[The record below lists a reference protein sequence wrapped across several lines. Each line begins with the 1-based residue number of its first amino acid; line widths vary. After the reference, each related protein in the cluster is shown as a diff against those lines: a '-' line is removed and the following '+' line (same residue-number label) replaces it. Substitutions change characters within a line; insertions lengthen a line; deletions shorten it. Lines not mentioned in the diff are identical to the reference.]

1 MFVTFAAGQDP
12 GSNPKQGP
20 RNPKQPRRS
29 DRIGRRGIAPRACTS
44 CRRRKTKCDG
54 KQPCEA
60 CQWYKKPELC
70 YYLHRPSPASR
81 REPAIA
87 PSHYQDALERLFPD
101 TDPETLVN
109 LSREEMLDV
118 VASQK
123 QGSPATAASIGT
135 HASVLSIKRPDLEG
149 LHSMPGEI
157 EQPDHSQSV
166 RGSDP
171 AAPISDDVNALSL
184 TTRHST
190 SYLGVSSIQ
199 AALKVIAWLHPEF
212 ETHFTRTLF
221 KDDNTPQLRSDSQHT
236 SPPTE
241 MEMLDAYFVNFHPF
255 APLLDEEAFRATLL
269 AGSRNDDQWLALLNI
284 VLSLGSI
291 AAAGADDQ
299 THRLYFDR
307 SMSRLNVY
315 SLGSPSLEVVQAL
328 GLIGGW
334 YCHYISQPN
343 LGYSLMGASLR
354 MAVTLGLQREPCVP
368 SHFAV
373 EPTSLVS
380 QELRR
385 RIWWSL
391 SCLETWGHETL
402 GRPNMDCFGPSI
414 TVNPPRAL
422 DKESYLR
429 ILPLTENIQYAK
441 ISSKIQESLAA
452 LPTLTP
458 TEMCDLDSQ
467 LLQWWENLPPILK
480 FHQPCPQSLYAV
492 RTVMRWRFYNQRI
505 LLHRPILL
513 NFAMRRVPFN
523 AVRVEERGAIEKCHR
538 NAEALIQDISGITEL
553 NQVIGWNAV
562 WLLFQGAMIPLIL
575 LSTSPAD
582 DDSPG
587 SFDTCKAL
595 IEAAILTLGRMRPY
609 SRTAEASLHVV
620 TRFFEAILHGS
631 DQSSGVPAGN
641 NASIEPFPPLDP
653 TNALDGATAAFFDG
667 FWPHHVVDY
676 LSWDANNLWPEL
688 PNMNPQSSE
697 ALSLFNP
704 TAEGI

>member
-1 MFVTFAAGQDP
+1 MFVTFEAAQDP
-12 GSNPKQGP
+12 IPNPKQGL
-20 RNPKQPRRS
+20 RNPKQPR
-29 DRIGRRGIAPRACTS
+29 GRRGIAPRACTS

-60 CQWYKKPELC
+60 CQWYQKPELC
-70 YYLHRPSPASR
+70 CYLHRPSSALQ
-81 REPAIA
+81 REPAV
-87 PSHYQDALERLFPD
+87 SNYQHALQRLFPD
-101 TDPETLVN
+101 TAPETLVN
-109 LSREEMLDV
+109 LSREEMLDL
-118 VASQK
+118 VASQQ
-123 QGSPATAASIGT
+123 QGSPTTATSIGT
-135 HASVLSIKRPDLEG
+135 HAAVLSINPSDLEG
-149 LHSMPGEI
+149 LHSMPGEV

-166 RGSDP
+166 RGSYP

-184 TTRHST
+184 TTRRCT

-212 ETHFTRTLF
+212 EAHFSRTLS
-221 KDDNTPQLRSDSQHT
+221 KDDDTPQLLSDTQRA

-241 MEMLDAYFVNFHPF
+241 MDMLDAYFVDFHPF
-255 APLLDEEAFRATLL
+255 APLLDEDTFRATFM

-284 VLSLGSI
+284 VLSLGCI
-291 AAAGADDQ
+291 AAAGAEDQ
-299 THRLYFDR
+299 THRMYFER
-307 SMSRLNVY
+307 SMSRLNLY
-315 SLGSPSLEVVQAL
+315 SFGRPSLEVVQAL

-354 MAVTLGLQREPCVP
+354 MAVTLGLQREPCIP
-368 SHFAV
+368 GHFSV
-373 EPTSLVS
+373 EPTSLAS

-414 TVNPPRAL
+414 TVNRPRVL
-422 DKESYLR
+422 DKESYFR
-429 ILPLTENIQYAK
+429 ILPLIENIQYAK

-458 TEMCDLDSQ
+458 TEMFALDSQ
-467 LLQWWENLPPILK
+467 LLQWWENLPPVLK
-480 FHQPCPQSLYAV
+480 YHQPCPQSLFVV

-523 AVRVEERGAIEKCHR
+523 AVRVEERGAIEKCHN
-538 NAEALIQDISGITEL
+538 NAELVIQDISGITEL

-562 WLLFQGAMIPLIL
+562 WLLFQAAMIPLIL
-575 LSTSPAD
+575 LSTSPTD
-582 DDSPG
+582 GDSPG

-595 IEAAILTLGRMRPY
+595 VEAAILTLGRMRPY

-620 TRFFEAILHGS
+620 TRAFEAILHGP
-631 DQSSGVPAGN
+631 DQSSGVAT
-641 NASIEPFPPLDP
+641 ASSAPIEHFHPSDP
-653 TNALDGATAAFFDG
+653 KNSGDGATAAFFDD
-667 FWPHHVVDY
+667 FWPQHVVDY

-688 PNMNPQSSE
+688 LDLDPQSSE
-697 ALSLFNP
+697 ALPLFNS
-704 TAEGI
+704 TAGDI

>member
-1 MFVTFAAGQDP
+1 MFVTFEAAHE
-12 GSNPKQGP
+12 SKQGP
-20 RNPKQPRRS
+20 RNPKHPRRSERRS
-29 DRIGRRGIAPRACTS
+29 DRFGRRGAAAWACTS

-70 YYLHRPSPASR
+70 CYPDRPPPALQR
-81 REPAIA
+81 KPAVA
-87 PSHYQDALERLFPD
+87 SSTYRDALVRLFPN
-101 TDPETLVN
+101 TAPENLVS
-109 LSREEMLDV
+109 LSREEMLEL
-118 VASQK
+118 ATSQ
-123 QGSPATAASIGT
+123 QQDSPATAASIGT
-135 HASVLSIKRPDLEG
+135 HASALSIKRPDLEG
-149 LHSMPGEI
+149 LHSMPGEL
-157 EQPDHSQSV
+157 EQLDHIQSA

-184 TTRHST
+184 TSRHCT

-212 ETHFTRTLF
+212 DTHFTRTLF
-221 KDDNTPQLRSDSQHT
+221 KDDNPQLLTAPQPGT
-236 SPPTE
+236 SPTE
-241 MEMLDAYFVNFHPF
+241 MEMLNAYFVNFHPF
-255 APLLDEEAFRATLL
+255 APLLDEETLRTTFL
-269 AGSRNDDQWLALLNI
+269 AGGRKDNQWLALLNI

-299 THRLYFDR
+299 IHRVYFDR
-307 SMSRLNVY
+307 SMACLNVY
-315 SLGSPSLEVVQAL
+315 SLGRPSLEVVQAL
-328 GLIGGW
+328 GLAGGW

-354 MAVTLGLQREPCVP
+354 MAVTLGLQREPCTTG
-368 SHFAV
+368 HFAIDH
-373 EPTSLVS
+373 TRLAS

-391 SCLETWGHETL
+391 CCLETWGHETL

-414 TVNPPRAL
+414 TVNHPRVL
-422 DKESYLR
+422 DKESYLQ
-429 ILPLTENIQYAK
+429 ILPLNENIQYAK

-467 LLQWWENLPPILK
+467 LLQWWENLPPVLK
-480 FHQPCPQSLYAV
+480 YHQPCPNSLYAV

-513 NFAMRRVPFN
+513 NYAMRRVPFS
-523 AVRVEERGAIEKCHR
+523 AVRVEERAAIGKCHS
-538 NAEALIQDISGITEL
+538 NADLLIQDISGITEL

-562 WLLFQGAMIPLIL
+562 WLLFQAAMIPLII
-575 LSTSPAD
+575 LSTSPTD
-582 DDSPG
+582 DDSPA

-595 IEAAILTLGRMRPY
+595 VEAAILTLDRMRPY
-609 SRTAEASLHVV
+609 SRTAEASRHVV
-620 TRFFEAILHGS
+620 TRFFEAISHAPEH
-631 DQSSGVPAGN
+631 SSGLNSGG
-641 NASIEPFPPLDP
+641 NASLEPFPPLDP
-653 TNALDGATAAFFDG
+653 TNGRDGATAAFFDD
-667 FWPHHVVDY
+667 FWPQHVVDY

-688 PNMNPQSSE
+688 PNLIPQSNE
-697 ALSLFNP
+697 GLSFLNL
-704 TAEGI
+704 TGENI